1 MFDGPGDRASDNN
14 SYFPDFS
21 PLPLQASPGFSR
33 LDASLTNSPFVS
45 KARGHQVNPFVT
57 APQIPLNSVR
67 DIREP
72 RRLTDIGPTLP
83 QLPAQPNL
91 PAPIDKNQQF
101 TRFGSLFS
109 KLRDGRRFDNPPL
122 INTGSSLS
130 PSGTFHRGFSGVD
143 NETPSGYKCDQQSE
157 SGDSNDLQDSDED
170 NPDKRKLNKGL
181 KMLSIVV
188 RDIVIEKQ
196 TTTYKEVADIILRD
210 TIRDEQLSSYN
221 KTEILKEEQNIKRR
235 VYDALNVLISA
246 GVLIKDGKKV
256 RKNDNL
262 SKIKINLKRSE
273 ISSMQTKIV
282 G

>member
-1 MFDGPGDRASDNN
+1 M
-14 SYFPDFS
+14 
-21 PLPLQASPGFSR
+21 
-33 LDASLTNSPFVS
+33 
-45 KARGHQVNPFVT
+45 NPFVVP
-57 APQIPLNSVR
+57 PQN
-67 DIREP
+67 
-72 RRLTDIGPTLP
+72 
-83 QLPAQPNL
+83 QPNL
-91 PAPIDKNQQF
+91 PRDPRESRRAPDANPSWPEPQITTHIAAPVDKAQNC

-109 KLRDGRRFDNPPL
+109 RLRDGRRFDNPQIL
-122 INTGSSLS
+122 HTGNSLS
-130 PSGTFHRGFSGVD
+130 PSATMQRGVSGVSNSPSHYHND
-143 NETPSGYKCDQQSE
+143 NRSE
-157 SGDSNDLQDSDED
+157 SGESNDAQDSDED

-210 TIRDEQLSSYN
+210 TIRDEQLTSYN
-221 KTEILKEEQNIKRR
+221 KSEILKEEQNIKRR

-246 GVLIKDGKKV
+246 GILLKDGKKV

-282 G
+282 K